1 MTARGSQSTRAPSQA
16 RNNIEAI
23 LRFEKE
29 DEKELALHH
38 RIFHAIGWFFGTTH
52 FLSAQCLAVCLWI
65 ALNSLVSS
73 HQAIDPYPF
82 PLLAT
87 FLSLEVVLLTSCVL
101 MRQNAIDRTS
111 ERRDHLELQ
120 INLLA
125 EQGNRLIDQSPPR
138 RACSAHRDRPTKL
151 ATPLTASQQA
161 VIAPRQQTASAEIP
175 IASDAPPR
183 PTSRGFLH

>member
-1 MTARGSQSTRAPSQA
+1 MNARRSQRTVAPTQA

-23 LRFEKE
+23 LQLENE

-38 RIFHAIGWFFGTTH
+38 RIFHAIGWFFGTTY
-52 FLSAQCLAVCLWI
+52 FVSAQCLAVCLWV
-65 ALNSLVSS
+65 ALNGIAGF

-87 FLSLEVVLLTSCVL
+87 FLSLEAVLLTSCVL
-101 MRQNAIDRTS
+101 IRQNAVDRAS

-125 EQGNRLIDQSPPR
+125 EQEATRSLALMQRIADHLQVPNAKDAQGVELAEDTAVDEIARDL
-138 RACSAHRDRPTKL
+138 RARERTKSK
-151 ATPLTASQQA
+151 A
-161 VIAPRQQTASAEIP
+161 
-175 IASDAPPR
+175 
-183 PTSRGFLH
+183 